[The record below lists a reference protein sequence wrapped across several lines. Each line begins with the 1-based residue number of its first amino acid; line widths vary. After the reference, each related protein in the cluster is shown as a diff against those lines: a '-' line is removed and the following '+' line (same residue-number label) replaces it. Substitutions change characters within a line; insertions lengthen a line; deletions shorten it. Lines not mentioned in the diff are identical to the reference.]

1 MLRRGGLPSAALA
14 TSAAAALVADRDS
27 TGCGRPSPGSWSA
40 RRGAGGEERGRLS
53 PATVR
58 RALDARHGDQARGNQ
73 VALTAGPGG
82 RGGGRGGR
90 ERPACFP
97 GGERVHAWQKV
108 R

>member
-40 RRGAGGEERGRLS
+40 RRGAGGEERGRVS

-58 RALDARHGDQARGNQ
+58 RALDAPHGDQARGNQ
-73 VALTAGPGG
+73 GALTAGASGG
-82 RGGGRGGR
+82 GGGRGGR
-90 ERPACFP
+90 
-97 GGERVHAWQKV
+97 GGDSFFLRGECGA
-108 R
+108 